1 MREADVVLG
10 VAVQRTLDAHVRP
23 LLNVDAG
30 DIAIESVDD
39 GRVELE
45 LLGACSRC
53 MLKLGC
59 QAEMVLPVLRE
70 RFADRGAR
78 FAIRGVPDH
87 LDALPPGRRAR

>member
-1 MREADVVLG
+1 MREADLTLG
-10 VAVQRTLDAHVRP
+10 IAVQRALDAHVRP

-30 DIAIESVDD
+30 DIAIDSVQD

-53 MLKLGC
+53 VLKLGC
-59 QAEMVLPVLRE
+59 QAEMVLPVLRS
-70 RFADRGAR
+70 RFAEQGAQ
-78 FAIRGVPDH
+78 FTVRGVPDH